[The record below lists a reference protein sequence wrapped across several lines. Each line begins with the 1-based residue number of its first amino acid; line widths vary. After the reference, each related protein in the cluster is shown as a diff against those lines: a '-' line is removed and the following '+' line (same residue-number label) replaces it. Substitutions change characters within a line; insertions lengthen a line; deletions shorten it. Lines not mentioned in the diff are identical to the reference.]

1 MKRPPFL
8 GLLARATTTYMD
20 YAAFAPML
28 PEVRRATFWA
38 SFWAMNASSIHR
50 NGVKSARA
58 LTGARADIATALS
71 AHPTEIFFAGNGTES
86 DNLAILG
93 VFKHARMNPEF
104 QNKTLHIITTETEH
118 PAVLEACRHLEAVG
132 ADVTYLKVDETG
144 RIDMKQLRA
153 SLRPETILVSIAYGN
168 SEIGTL
174 QSIRDIAKE
183 IRHFKKSNTDGTQ
196 HYPLFHTD
204 ACQAIQYEN
213 CNVEQLGVDLITWNG
228 TKIGGPSGI
237 AVLYVRRGTPI
248 APIMYGG
255 GQESGL
261 RSGTENIVGCIGIA
275 KALTIARSIQEEEK
289 QRLVLHRDT
298 FLEQI
303 EKRIPNARINGSRKF
318 RLPNNIHISMKGIQ
332 SELLVLELDAR
343 GIQCSM
349 GSACASTKDTGSH
362 VLKALYGVDDDK
374 TWGSVRFSIGRTT
387 RQKDIERALK
397 ALESIAQKYKKWHH

>member
-1 MKRPPFL
+1 MKRPAFL
-8 GLLARATTTYMD
+8 GRLTRGTTTYMD

-28 PEVRRATFWA
+28 PWVRWATFWA
-38 SFWAMNASSIHR
+38 SFWVMNPSSIHR
-50 NGVKSARA
+50 KGVESARA
-58 LTGARADIATALS
+58 HTGARAEIATLLS
-71 AHPTEIFFAGNGTES
+71 AHPSEIFFAASGTES

-104 QNKTLHIITTETEH
+104 KDKTLHIITTMTEH
-118 PAVLEACRHLEAVG
+118 PAVLEACRHLEVVG
-132 ADVTYLKVDETG
+132 ADVTYLAVDELG

-153 SLRPETILVSIAYGN
+153 SLRPETVLVSIAYGN
-168 SEIGTL
+168 SEIGTT

-183 IRHFKKSNTDGTQ
+183 IRHFKKSNGTLNQ
-196 HYPLFHTD
+196 SYPLFHTD

-213 CNVEQLGVDLITWNG
+213 CNVEQLGVDLLTFNG

-237 AVLYVRRGTPI
+237 ALLYVRRGTPI

-261 RSGTENIVGCIGIA
+261 RSGTENVVGCIGLA
-275 KALTIARSIQEEEK
+275 KALTIVRSIHEAEK
-289 QRLVLHRDT
+289 QRLTQLRTT

-303 EKRIPNARINGSRKF
+303 EQRIPNARINGHRSF
-318 RLPNNIHISMKGIQ
+318 RLPNNIHISLRGIQ

-349 GSACASTKDTGSH
+349 GSACASTKDAGSH
-362 VLKALYGVDDDK
+362 VLKALYGEDDDK

-387 RQKDIERALK
+387 RSKDIERALT
-397 ALESIAQKYKKWHH
+397 ALETIAQKYEKWHR